1 MPPLD
6 PARAGGTVAIAPPE
20 SGTDITA
27 AARAAIAAAHAQGG
41 GVVAVPPGDW
51 TSGGLRLLDGVRLH
65 LPAGARLR
73 AAPGWERYADT
84 AVDSIAEDSDRGFI
98 TASGARDIG
107 IGGQGLLVGDSAQ
120 WRVPGAGSL
129 GTHLPAERRPR
140 MIVFE
145 DCERVEIAD
154 IGIEDSPMW
163 TIHLVGCRR
172 AVVRNVEIRNDKRMP
187 NTDGINLD
195 GCADARVEGCF
206 ISAADDGICLKTTR
220 RDKARL
226 RPCERIVVTGC
237 VVESESC
244 ALKIGTE
251 TWADIRDVVFADCVV
266 AASNRAFGIF
276 SRDGGVIERIRVS
289 GVTVDCHQTP
299 EGFWGCGE
307 PVTITIARRHPG
319 IEPGPV
325 QDVVIDGLS
334 GRAQGAVVLVGLPDR
349 PVGPVTLADIDL
361 RQTVGR
367 LDPVGHYDLRPTT
380 ADLAPEPGQEGRKNA
395 WVRGADG
402 RIVGLVPYEGGMP
415 ALYARHV
422 DDLGLSQIRLRR
434 PTLLP
439 PGWNRAAMVLRH
451 VTLTPDQ
458 APDSRS

>member
-1 MPPLD
+1 MPPPD
-6 PARAGGTVAIAPPE
+6 PAHGSVAIAPPE
-20 SGTDITA
+20 TGNDLTA
-27 AARAAIAAAHAQGG
+27 AIRAAIAAAHARGG
-41 GVVAVPPGDW
+41 GTVVVPPGDW
-51 TSGGLRLLDGVRLH
+51 VSGGLRLLDGVQLH
-65 LPAGARLR
+65 LAAGARLA
-73 AAPGWERYADT
+73 AAPGWDRYAET
-84 AVDSIAEDSDRGFI
+84 TVDSIAEDSDRGFI
-98 TASGARDIG
+98 SASGARDIG
-107 IGGQGLLVGDSAQ
+107 IGGRGLLVGDSRH

-129 GTHLPAERRPR
+129 GTHLPVGRRPR
-140 MIVFE
+140 MVVFE

-154 IGIEDSPMW
+154 IGIADSPMW

-195 GCADARVEGCF
+195 GCSDSRIEGCF

-220 RDKARL
+220 RDPARL

-276 SRDGGVIERIRVS
+276 SRDGGVIERIRLD

-307 PVTITIARRHPG
+307 PVTVTIARRHPG
-319 IEPGPV
+319 VEPGAV
-325 QDVVIDGLS
+325 RDVTITGLS
-334 GRAQGAVVLVGLPDR
+334 GRAEGAVVLVGLPDR
-349 PVGPVTLADIDL
+349 PVGPVTLAGIDL
-361 RQTVGR
+361 RQEAGD

-402 RIVGLVPYEGGMP
+402 RIVGLVPYDGGMP

-422 DDLGLSQIRLRR
+422 DGLGLAQLRLRR
-434 PTLLP
+434 PEPLP
-439 PGWNRAAMVLRH
+439 PGWNRSALALRH
-451 VTLTPDQ
+451 VVF
-458 APDSRS
+458 APDLAP

>member
-1 MPPLD
+1 MPPESV
-6 PARAGGTVAIAPPE
+6 RAVAIALPE
-20 SGTDITA
+20 AGNDLTGSI
-27 AARAAIAAAHAQGG
+27 RAAIAAAHAQGG
-41 GVVAVPPGDW
+41 GVVTVPPGDW
-51 TSGGLRLLDGVRLH
+51 SSGGLRLLDGVRLH
-65 LPAGARLR
+65 LSAGARLA
-73 AAPGWERYADT
+73 AAPGWDRYADT
-84 AVDSIAEDSDRGFI
+84 AVDSVAEDSDRGFI
-98 TASGARDIG
+98 IASGARDVGIIG
-107 IGGQGLLVGDSAQ
+107 HGILVGDSRR

-129 GTHLPAERRPR
+129 GTHLPVEYRPR
-140 MIVFE
+140 MVVFE
-145 DCERVEIAD
+145 ECERIEIAD

-195 GCADARVEGCF
+195 GCCDARIEGCF
-206 ISAADDGICLKTTR
+206 VSAADDGICLKTTR
-220 RDKARL
+220 RARL

-237 VVESESC
+237 VIESESC

-251 TWADIRDVVFADCVV
+251 TWADIRDVIFADCVV

-276 SRDGGVIERIRVS
+276 SRDGGVIERIRLS

-319 IEPGPV
+319 VEPGAV
-325 QDVVIDGLS
+325 RDVVIDGMS
-334 GRAQGAVVLVGLPDR
+334 GRAEGAVVLVGLPDR

-361 RQTVGR
+361 RQVAGR
-367 LDPVGHYDLRPTT
+367 EDPVGHYDLRPTT

-395 WVRGADG
+395 WMRGADG
-402 RIVGLVPYEGGMP
+402 RIVGLVPYDGGMP
-415 ALYARHV
+415 ALYALHV
-422 DDLGLSQIRLRR
+422 DGLGLAQLRLRR
-434 PTLLP
+434 PEPLP
-439 PGWNRAAMVLRH
+439 PGWNPDALVLRH
-451 VTLTPDQ
+451 VTHTPDL